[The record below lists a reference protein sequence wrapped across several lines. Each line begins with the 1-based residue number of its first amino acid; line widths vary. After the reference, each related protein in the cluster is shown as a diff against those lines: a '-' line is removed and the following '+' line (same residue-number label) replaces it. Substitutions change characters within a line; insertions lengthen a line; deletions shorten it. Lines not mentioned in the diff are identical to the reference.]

1 MAAVLLS
8 FCVISMRPSAALAAV
23 VGGSAKIA
31 AMSASKKMFLDIF
44 CGGAASV
51 IAVNFVHPID
61 IVKVRLQ
68 TQDKDN

>member
-1 MAAVLLS
+1 MS
-8 FCVISMRPSAALAAV
+8 FFVISMRPSIALAAV
-23 VGGSAKIA
+23 AGESAKLA
-31 AMSASKKMFLDIF
+31 AMSGSTKLFLDIF

-61 IVKVRLQ
+61 IIKIRLQ